1 MLRTSF
7 ARLGLALALT
17 HCGGTSPAKDS
28 DADGSSASGAEG
40 GSRGGGQDG
49 ASTDGT
55 VDDARLAD
63 SPAADDAATDSAFAD
78 GRSADAAIGADAA
91 TDAAIGA
98 DAATDADGGTCRSGP
113 YLGTFT
119 GNYASHLTGAG
130 ISIPLT
136 GDVTMTLVQEGSA
149 GTTCVLDGESKDC
162 GDLFALQSATV
173 TGVASETKAGDASYA
188 LFPFFCTMSGAL
200 DCDARELRDGW
211 IQCTYCIG
219 PLSDAGGCSL
229 LGGGGTTG
237 VGGRFAGPPRPA
249 TTSAHPPSS
258 WVCGTP
264 PRPSPGTTAALPA
277 RTAARYRRISPTP
290 ASTWAPTTTEGAAR
304 GAPLT
309 RREPSRSRAPGA
321 RYSHFALHA
330 FVTAFFAQAS

>member
-1 MLRTSF
+1 VLRTSF
-7 ARLGLALALT
+7 ARLGLALALI
-17 HCGGTSPAKDS
+17 HCGGASPAKGS

-55 VDDARLAD
+55 VDDAPLAD
-63 SPAADDAATDSAFAD
+63 GAGADDGATDGAIAGD
-78 GRSADAAIGADAA
+78 RSADAAIGADAA
-91 TDAAIGA
+91 TDA
-98 DAATDADGGTCRSGP
+98 DAAADADGGTCRSGS
-113 YLGTFT
+113 YVGTLT
-119 GNYASHLTGAG
+119 GNYASHLTGIG
-130 ISIPLT
+130 IAIPLA

-149 GTTCVLDGESKDC
+149 GTTCVLDGASKDC

-237 VGGRFAGPPRPA
+237 VGGHFAGP
-249 TTSAHPPSS
+249 TTASYDAGASAFVMGTWNAAEALAGNDGGAPGPDGGPISAYLSDSGVYLGPNDFGGSGTWSAAHP
-258 WVCGTP
+258 
-264 PRPSPGTTAALPA
+264 
-277 RTAARYRRISPTP
+277 
-290 ASTWAPTTTEGAAR
+290 
-304 GAPLT
+304 
-309 RREPSRSRAPGA
+309 
-321 RYSHFALHA
+321 
-330 FVTAFFAQAS
+330 